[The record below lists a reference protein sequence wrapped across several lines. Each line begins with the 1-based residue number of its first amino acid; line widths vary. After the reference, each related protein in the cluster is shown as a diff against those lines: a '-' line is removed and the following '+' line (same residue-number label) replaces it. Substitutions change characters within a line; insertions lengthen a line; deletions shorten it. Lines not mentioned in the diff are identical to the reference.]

1 MFRREHDFNLYWEF
15 PGNLLR
21 RANDSL
27 KMHVNQK
34 AGFEAKI
41 LILRKVTKLCKYR
54 ILIQLLILDSW
65 VAQPSVIQMTE
76 KDSLL
81 IRLQNCFCKALM
93 KSCLLLIFHNAIKQC
108 FKSSKRTMSQFM
120 MHFHFCKA
128 DFIDKAAL
136 LFCSII
142 TSQKT
147 HLRNW
152 VELEKFWWMIHAEY
166 IFINKYSANLL
177 SSSLPYVNFQ
187 PMMISWERNVIMP
200 KSKNNSLRSQ
210 IFNWARN
217 SLNLNQQINKLNRL
231 VVVLIL
237 LWRDYLF
244 KTRGTHTSRRLP
256 PV

>member
-1 MFRREHDFNLYWEF
+1 MFRREHDLNLYWEF

-21 RANDSL
+21 QQTIPWKCTWIKKLDL
-27 KMHVNQK
+27 KLKFWYYGKLRNFVNIAFSFSFLFLIHELHNLQSFRCLK
-34 AGFEAKI
+34 KI
-41 LILRKVTKLCKYR
+41 HF
-54 ILIQLLILDSW
+54 W
-65 VAQPSVIQMTE
+65 
-76 KDSLL
+76 
-81 IRLQNCFCKALM
+81 FCKALM
-93 KSCLLLIFHNAIKQC
+93 KSCILLIFHNAIKQC

-136 LFCSII
+136 LFWSII